1 MATNTHSKLLGYIL
15 WLFGFLGAHR
25 FYFGRKWSG
34 LFFLLTGGILGI
46 GWFIDLFLIPRMDRE
61 ADATYAPGRVDY
73 TVAWLLHTFL
83 GPLGLAHF
91 YMGRVGMGIL
101 WLVTGGVFGL
111 GYLYDFWRLNELVD
125 EANRGA

>member
-1 MATNTHSKLLGYIL
+1 MENNTHSKLIGYIL

-25 FYFGRKWSG
+25 FYFGRRWSG
-34 LFFLLTGGILGI
+34 LFYLLTGGVLGI

-61 ADATYAPGRVDY
+61 ADATYAAGRVDY

-83 GPLGLAHF
+83 GPLGAVHF
-91 YMGRVGMGIL
+91 YMGRVGLGLL
-101 WLVTGGVFGL
+101 WLLTGGVFGL
-111 GYLYDFWRLNELVD
+111 GWLYDFWRLNELVD